1 MLQGLDQDAF
11 HPAHVDEVDLQGSSA
26 GRVQAL
32 WGVALSQ
39 PQELVALSDP
49 GPGQRSVEEAVG
61 ELAHRRPL
69 LGGTALDA
77 RRRPEG
83 VGGQFLRVV
92 VGIGGTAAPRLAW
105 MDLQKPATVE
115 DAHQL
120 AAQADLHLLPRRA
133 QGRRHRVDGTE

>member
-32 WGVALSQ
+32 WGVSLSQ
-39 PQELVALSDP
+39 PQQLVSLSDP

-69 LGGTALDA
+69 LGGTAYDA
-77 RRRPEG
+77 LWSSEG

-92 VGIGGTAAPRLAW
+92 VGIGGTAAPGLTRMEL
-105 MDLQKPATVE
+105 DQPAAVE
-115 DAHQL
+115 DAHQF